1 MRSRATISHQR
12 MDLQDKDH
20 RIESVVYQSSFWKL
34 IFQWHLPLKI
44 FQSPHRFFQLTSRRP
59 RQLPSDVEFQCLR
72 IQCRATTR
80 LAAPSRVVLVDHAQW
95 SRGLILIQF
104 PGGEIVAD
112 TSSSIHTAIAA
123 MKEKKNKIENRCV
136 HGNWNGRIPSFYR
149 AHIFGSTGSCN
160 FNFFLGDKHL
170 IHVRLDT
177 MS

>member
-112 TSSSIHTAIAA
+112 TSSSIHTAISA
-123 MKEKKNKIENRCV
+123 MKEKKTKLKIDVSTGIEMV
-136 HGNWNGRIPSFYR
+136 EFPYSIV
-149 AHIFGSTGSCN
+149 HIFLVQPEVAISIS
-160 FNFFLGDKHL
+160 FLGTN
-170 IHVRLDT
+170 I
-177 MS
+177 